1 MQSFTSTA
9 LTKEKETMKFKIKT
23 LLSVMMVT
31 SCLSL
36 AGITMAAEKYPD
48 EVTLFKNVNI
58 FDGVSDKLKEGYDV
72 LIVRNKIHKIAKDIP
87 VGGSYEVEVRSGGE
101 RKVKAV
107 SDFAPSV
114 YEITVMEPGA
124 KTTKQKVDVKVIDG
138 GGRTLLPG
146 FIEMHAHLM
155 LMGPNLPAM
164 ESMTTWEDFAIHGTR
179 MAEMYL
185 MQGFTTVRD
194 AGGGNGG
201 LRRGID
207 SGQIIGPRYYPSGAF
222 LGTRGGHADFA
233 NFTSPPGAETNF
245 NRLNLAQEV
254 DSVADVQK
262 FGRNNFR
269 MGATQLKY
277 MQSGGVVSAFDPWQ
291 LLAGSPEEIK
301 AAVQV
306 ANEYGSYV
314 MAHSY
319 RKEAIMNA
327 LNAGVKSIEHGFSFD
342 CDVAELMKEKGAYIT
357 TNLTAF
363 DPGLLEI
370 PAVANVP
377 SSLAK
382 AKSATKTFAN
392 YIDNMKKCPV
402 KRGFQTDCVGSV
414 GACNIQIAYEKHLN
428 NHFFGP
434 YQSLVTLTSIGGEM
448 VALSGDFMNPYTEGK
463 LGVIEEG
470 AYADILIVDGNPL
483 EDFSV
488 VGTGDKWFDAE
499 PRPESPETIR
509 IIMKDGKIYKNTL

>member
-1 MQSFTSTA
+1 MFKARKIVA
-9 LTKEKETMKFKIKT
+9 LLVLMAP
-23 LLSVMMVT
+23 
-31 SCLSL
+31 L
-36 AGITMAAEKYPD
+36 AAYAQD
-48 EVTLFKNVNI
+48 EAPSQTLFTNVSI
-58 FDGVSDKLKEGYDV
+58 FDGKSDKLITGRDV
-72 LIVRNKIHKIAKDIP
+72 LVEKNLIKKIGKKLEAA
-87 VGGSYEVEVRSGGE
+87 E
-101 RKVKAV
+101 
-107 SDFAPSV
+107 
-114 YEITVMEPGA
+114 GA
-124 KTTKQKVDVKVIDG
+124 TVIDG

-146 FIEMHAHLM
+146 FIEAHAHLM
-155 LMGPNLPAM
+155 LMGPSLPAM
-164 ESMTTWEDFAIHGTR
+164 EAATTWEDFAIHGAL

-201 LRRGID
+201 LRRAID
-207 SGQIIGPRYYPSGAF
+207 SAQIPGPRYYPSAAF
-222 LGTRGGHADFA
+222 IGTRGGHADFA
-233 NFTSPPGAETNF
+233 NFTAPPGSETNF
-245 NRLNLAQEV
+245 SRLNMAQEA
-254 DSVADVQK
+254 DNVADVQK

-291 LLAGSPEEIK
+291 LLAGSQAEIE

-327 LNAGVKSIEHGFSFD
+327 LNAGVKSIEHGFAFD
-342 CDVAELMKEKGAYIT
+342 CEIAELMEEKGAYIT

-363 DPGLLEI
+363 DPGLLDI

-382 AKSATKTFAN
+382 AKSASATFAN
-392 YIDNMKKCPV
+392 YIPNMKKCPV
-402 KRGFQTDCVGSV
+402 KRAFQTDCVGSV
-414 GACNIQIAYEKHLN
+414 EACNIQIAYEKHLN
-428 NHFFGP
+428 NEFFGAHA
-434 YQSLVTLTSIGGEM
+434 SLVTLTSVGGEL

-483 EDFSV
+483 KDFYV
-488 VGTGDKWFDAE
+488 VGTGDQWFGAD

-509 IIMKDGKIYKNTL
+509 IIMKDGVVYKNTLD

>member
-1 MQSFTSTA
+1 MRA
-9 LTKEKETMKFKIKT
+9 IIKIV
-23 LLSVMMVT
+23 S
-31 SCLSL
+31 
-36 AGITMAAEKYPD
+36 
-48 EVTLFKNVNI
+48 VTLAIAALCVPFVANAQDEAPKQVLFTNVNV
-58 FDGVSDKLKEGYDV
+58 FDGYADELAMDMNVLVENNLIKQVSEEP
-72 LIVRNKIHKIAKDIP
+72 ISA
-87 VGGSYEVEVRSGGE
+87 
-101 RKVKAV
+101 
-107 SDFAPSV
+107 
-114 YEITVMEPGA
+114 PGA
-124 KTTKQKVDVKVIDG
+124 TVIDG

-146 FIEMHAHLM
+146 FIETHAHLM
-155 LMGPNLPAM
+155 LMGPSLPAM
-164 ESMTTWEDFAIHGTR
+164 EGNTTWEDFAIHGTK

-194 AGGGNGG
+194 AGGANAG
-201 LRRGID
+201 LRRAID
-207 SGQIIGPRYYPSGAF
+207 SGMIIGPRFYPSAAF
-222 LGTRGGHADFA
+222 IGTRGGHADFA
-233 NFTSPPGAETNF
+233 PYTSPVGESTNF
-245 NRLNLAQEV
+245 GRLNMAQEA
-254 DSVADVQK
+254 DNVADVQK

-291 LLAGSPEEIK
+291 LLAGSQEEIE

-319 RKEAIMNA
+319 RKEAIMTA

-342 CDVAELMKEKGAYIT
+342 CEISRLMKKKGAYIT

-363 DPGLLEI
+363 DPGLLDI

-377 SSLAK
+377 ASLAK
-382 AKSATKTFAN
+382 AKSASATFAN
-392 YIDNMKKCPV
+392 YIPNMKKCPA

-414 GACNIQIAYEKHLN
+414 AACNIQVAYEKYLN
-428 NHFFGP
+428 NEFFGP
-434 YQSLVTLTSIGGEM
+434 HTSLVTMTSVGGEI
-448 VALSGDFMNPYTEGK
+448 VALSGDFMNPYPDAK

-470 AYADILIVDGNPL
+470 AYADILIVDGNPF

-488 VGTGDKWFDAE
+488 VGTGDKWFGAE

-509 IIMKDGKIYKNTL
+509 IIMKDGEIYKNTL

>member
-1 MQSFTSTA
+1 MLRKWLLIGLVAFGFNSAWADTETPPQILFT
-9 LTKEKETMKFKIKT
+9 
-23 LLSVMMVT
+23 
-31 SCLSL
+31 
-36 AGITMAAEKYPD
+36 
-48 EVTLFKNVNI
+48 NVHV
-58 FDGVSDKLKEGYDV
+58 FDGVNEKRIENASVLVEGN
-72 LIVRNKIHKIAKDIP
+72 LIKT
-87 VGGSYEVEVRSGGE
+87 
-101 RKVKAV
+101 V
-107 SDFAPSV
+107 SKR
-114 YEITVMEPGA
+114 EITAPDATV
-124 KTTKQKVDVKVIDG
+124 VDG

-146 FIEMHAHLM
+146 FVEAHAHLM
-155 LMGPNLPAM
+155 LMGPSLPQM
-164 ESMTTWEDFAIHGTR
+164 EAATTWEDFGIHGTQ

-194 AGGGNGG
+194 AGGANGG
-201 LRRGID
+201 LRRAID
-207 SGQIIGPRYYPSGAF
+207 SGAIVGPRFYTSAAF

-233 NFTSPPGAETNF
+233 NFSSPPGASTNF
-245 NRLNLAQEV
+245 SRLNMAQEV

-262 FGRNNFR
+262 YGRNNFR

-291 LLAGSPEEIK
+291 LLAGSQQEIE

-319 RKEAIMNA
+319 RKEAMMNA

-342 CDVAELMKEKGAYIT
+342 CEVAKLMKKKGAFIT

-363 DPGLLEI
+363 DPGLLDI

-382 AKSATKTFAN
+382 AKSASATFSG

-402 KRGFQTDCVGSV
+402 KRAFQTDCVGSV
-414 GACNIQIAYEKHLN
+414 AACNIQIAYEKHLN
-428 NHFFGP
+428 NDFFGP
-434 YQSLVTLTSIGGEM
+434 YTSLVTMTSTGGEL
-448 VALSGDFMNPYTEGK
+448 VALSGDFMNPYTKGK

-483 EDFSV
+483 EDFTV
-488 VGTGDKWFDAE
+488 VGTGTKWFGADL
-499 PRPESPETIR
+499 RPDSPETLR
-509 IIMKDGKIYKNTL
+509 VIMKDGKIYKNTL